1 MAPELWDPVTGE
13 EQEITTWREENG
25 RTFIPLY
32 LEPEGSR
39 FIVFRKKSLA
49 RHVVKPSGDSRLIL
63 PATQP
68 GKVLPITGPW
78 QISFDTAWGGP
89 ARVQTDTLQSWTAF
103 ADAGIKYYSGTA
115 VYRKNFTVGG
125 DHLKGT
131 KAVLDLGNV
140 LEMASI
146 TLNGHKMPVRWCA
159 PFQFDI
165 TSCIHAG
172 DNHLEVEV
180 VNLWPNRLIGDS
192 RLPQGQRR
200 TRTNI
205 KKFEEPGAEKYL
217 RVSGLLGP
225 VMVRFYPAGS
235 VR

>member
-1 MAPELWDPVTGE
+1 SATLPV
-13 EQEITTWREENG
+13 N
-25 RTFIPLY
+25 
-32 LEPEGSR
+32 
-39 FIVFRKKSLA
+39 
-49 RHVVKPSGDSRLIL
+49 
-63 PATQP
+63 
-68 GKVLPITGPW
+68 GPW

-89 ARVQTDTLQSWTAF
+89 AQIQTDTLQSSTEF
-103 ADAGIKYYSGTA
+103 KDTGIKYYSGTA
-115 VYRKNFTVGG
+115 VYRKSFTVGG
-125 DHLKGT
+125 GYLKGS

-165 TSCIHAG
+165 TSYIHAG
-172 DNHLEVEV
+172 DNQLEVEV
-180 VNLWPNRLIGDS
+180 VNLWANRLIGDS

-200 TRTNI
+200 TKTNI
-205 KKFEEPGAEKYL
+205 KKFDEPGSEKYL

-225 VMVRFYPAGS
+225 VMVRFYPMGS